1 MSIFDRLTSG
11 LDTLGRK
18 ANQALDEGKVRVDL
32 VRIRRRKDNAARD
45 LGYLVYRQTKGATS
59 AEGEVE
65 GLTRRIAEAEAEI
78 ERLETRVKEIRAG
91 SKPPSVTP
99 PGPSAPESASGAVP
113 PPSPDPNS

>member
-45 LGYLVYRQTKGATS
+45 LGYLVYRQTKGATP

-78 ERLETRVKEIRAG
+78 ERLEARVRGVRTDPKLAAE
-91 SKPPSVTP
+91 TP
-99 PGPSAPESASGAVP
+99 PAETTPGATSEAEP
-113 PPSPDPNS
+113 PPNP